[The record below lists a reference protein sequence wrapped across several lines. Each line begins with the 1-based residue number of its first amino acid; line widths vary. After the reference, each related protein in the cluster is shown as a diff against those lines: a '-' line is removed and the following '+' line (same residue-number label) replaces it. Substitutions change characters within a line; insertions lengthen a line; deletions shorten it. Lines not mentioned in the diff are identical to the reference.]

1 MQALDY
7 RPVPGFE
14 RAEIGVKLVIEVDSF
29 TVFAWSVLLF
39 LRKKNVLDILVEFQ
53 PEVKRSVPQ
62 SLNESQH
69 GCRQQL
75 LVSLWAYLLAL
86 KPLCQ
91 FFHVQIFNP
100 CVLILDGFSDD
111 LKILFNAMLL
121 KERVPSLEDVIQFL
135 DHLRS
140 VGICRFQHLNAK
152 LQDLHFLDDVMGD
165 FVTWVFGFVSG
176 DESFDVY
183 G

>member
-1 MQALDY
+1 MHLHKLSHLLGRTNNFGVVLLGQSHVQALDY

-75 LVSLWAYLLAL
+75 LVSL
-86 KPLCQ
+86 
-91 FFHVQIFNP
+91 
-100 CVLILDGFSDD
+100 
-111 LKILFNAMLL
+111 
-121 KERVPSLEDVIQFL
+121 
-135 DHLRS
+135 
-140 VGICRFQHLNAK
+140 
-152 LQDLHFLDDVMGD
+152 
-165 FVTWVFGFVSG
+165 
-176 DESFDVY
+176 
-183 G
+183 

>member
-1 MQALDY
+1 
-7 RPVPGFE
+7 
-14 RAEIGVKLVIEVDSF
+14 
-29 TVFAWSVLLF
+29 
-39 LRKKNVLDILVEFQ
+39 
-53 PEVKRSVPQ
+53 
-62 SLNESQH
+62 
-69 GCRQQL
+69 
-75 LVSLWAYLLAL
+75 
-86 KPLCQ
+86 
-91 FFHVQIFNP
+91 
-100 CVLILDGFSDD
+100 
-111 LKILFNAMLL
+111 MLL